1 MTENKISSP
10 SLKQNT
16 VDMANRHR
24 RRHRHMSSHDRLNSD
39 RRAKNIL
46 NQFSGASVVGFARIA
61 SSDKLDHLEMW
72 KDILFNIKMLQFIF
86 VHGLVFCS
94 LVSALEGDWNLGH
107 TLGSNG
113 KCIITISL
121 RVHCILQHNHN
132 HHGPPS
138 KYRWHPQIIY

>member
-61 SSDKLDHLEMW
+61 SSDKLDHFDATDL
-72 KDILFNIKMLQFIF
+72 IF
-86 VHGLVFCS
+86 CYLSIYLYKYIQYSRVGHPFFSKERSVLVFFS
-94 LVSALEGDWNLGH
+94 VL
-107 TLGSNG
+107 
-113 KCIITISL
+113 
-121 RVHCILQHNHN
+121 
-132 HHGPPS
+132 
-138 KYRWHPQIIY
+138 